1 MRFMKGYNVLAS
13 SIVALSVLAIACTS
27 DVPTELTS
35 PEPAFAKGGSSS
47 LPYTTAD
54 LGVLAGDNSSRANAV
69 NDAGVVVGYSAGVG
83 TRAFALLN
91 GDLTALPG
99 DRSNALA
106 ISNGST
112 AYVVGWAVDI
122 SLPPAEQNSRP
133 ALWTITSGTPSG
145 PVYLDISA
153 ATFGAAL
160 GVNDAGAAV
169 GRASSR
175 AAMWDAAGILTL
187 IDAPTGFTSGEGRD
201 INNDGLAVFVFSHP
215 ESGWPSGIASGYLR
229 LASGDLILLPPVG
242 TDVVSYANSISE
254 TEAGVVY
261 VAGSSLASPSAPIA
275 VRWAVNATT
284 GEILNTEV
292 RPESSHATAIGDDRV
307 AAGFLEGA
315 PNSLKST
322 AFLWTGADLLS
333 IKPPRGTKDGKAW
346 GISRSGEF
354 VAGEAITRLSR
365 RAILWRFPPA

>member
-1 MRFMKGYNVLAS
+1 MRFMKRCNVAAT
-13 SIVALSVLAIACTS
+13 SILALSVLAIACAP
-27 DVPTELTS
+27 DIPTEVTS
-35 PEPAFAKGGSSS
+35 AEPVFAQGGPNS

-54 LGVLAGDNSSRANAV
+54 LGVLSGDNSSRANAV
-69 NDAGVVVGYSAGVG
+69 NDAGVVVGYSAGVE
-83 TRAFALLN
+83 THAFALLN

-99 DRSNALA
+99 NRSNALA

-112 AYVVGWAVDI
+112 AYVVGWAVDV
-122 SLPPAEQNSRP
+122 SLPLAEQNSRP
-133 ALWTITSGTPSG
+133 ALWTIASGTPSG

-169 GRASSR
+169 GHASNR

-187 IDAPTGFTSGEGRD
+187 IDAPTGFTSGDGRD

-215 ESGWPSGIASGYLR
+215 ESGWTNGIAAGYLR
-229 LASGDLILLPPVG
+229 LASGDLILLPPAG
-242 TDVVSYANSISE
+242 SDVVSYANSISE
-254 TEAGVVY
+254 TETGVVY
-261 VAGSSLASPSAPIA
+261 IAGSTYASSTTPRA

-284 GEILNTEV
+284 GAILNTEV
-292 RPESSHATAIGDDRV
+292 LPESSHATAIGDGRV
-307 AAGFLEGA
+307 AACFVEGP

-322 AFLWTGADLLS
+322 AFVWEGADLLS
-333 IKPPRGTKDGKAW
+333 IKPPKGTKDGKAW

-354 VAGEAITRLSR
+354 VAGEAISRQSR